1 MHRQRVGTS
10 LYAGVLF
17 TVLGVIAWVTGQP
30 FIFPSLGP
38 SAFILAFERRG
49 ERTRTYR
56 VVGSHLLGGIA
67 GLLAW
72 WLLASGISI
81 TATPPALS
89 PEGFRLAASATLSI
103 VLTSWA
109 MIATD
114 TIHAPACAT
123 TLIVSLGLLSTP
135 VQVAIIVIS
144 VLILVEFHVAALL
157 VFRRLGGDSPSRFDR
172 EDRHERGG
180 AGARS
185 PLRVWL
191 ELPAVQRVVDHP
203 ERADARSE

>member
-1 MHRQRVGTS
+1 MRRRAGTS
-10 LYAGVLF
+10 LFAGLLF
-17 TVLGVIAWVTGQP
+17 TVLGVIAWASGQP

-56 VVGSHLLGGIA
+56 IVGSHLIGGIA
-67 GLLAW
+67 GLVAW
-72 WLLASGISI
+72 SLVAGGSSL

-89 PEGFRLAASATLSI
+89 VEGLRLAASATFSI
-103 VLTSWA
+103 IMTSWA

-135 VQVAIIVIS
+135 FQVGVIVTS
-144 VLILVEFHVAALL
+144 VVVLVEFHAAVLF
-157 VFRRLGGDSPSRFDR
+157 VIERLDTHSSPLPR
-172 EDRHERGG
+172 EDDTDG
-180 AGARS
+180 
-185 PLRVWL
+185 
-191 ELPAVQRVVDHP
+191 
-203 ERADARSE
+203 